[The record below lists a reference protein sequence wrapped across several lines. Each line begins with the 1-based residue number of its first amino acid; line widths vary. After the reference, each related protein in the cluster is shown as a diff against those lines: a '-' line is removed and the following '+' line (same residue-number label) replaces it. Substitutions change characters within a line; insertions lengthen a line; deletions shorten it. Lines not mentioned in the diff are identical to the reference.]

1 MQADFT
7 SSQDL
12 LKEFGVPTIIKK
24 SISMP
29 IPVFPYI
36 FVKFDFLI
44 QFNMPLNLFTSLRS
58 EAKGIAAVLHLE
70 SDGGMVH
77 VDLASNTVDI
87 TQPSFSKSRIVL
99 QSSRVEPL
107 SGEINGGMT
116 LSAEVNLEVGIGI
129 PPFIFATTRAHAQ
142 WSTGAGFDAGLLLGT
157 ACNKSRSPVLH
168 PRFADDSYALT
179 AYP

>member
-58 EAKGIAAVLHLE
+58 EAQGYCSSAAL
-70 SDGGMVH
+70 
-77 VDLASNTVDI
+77 
-87 TQPSFSKSRIVL
+87 
-99 QSSRVEPL
+99 
-107 SGEINGGMT
+107 GE
-116 LSAEVNLEVGIGI
+116 
-129 PPFIFATTRAHAQ
+129 
-142 WSTGAGFDAGLLLGT
+142 
-157 ACNKSRSPVLH
+157 
-168 PRFADDSYALT
+168 
-179 AYP
+179 